1 VAEQPSSFDEFR
13 GQLAEVFTV
22 PVESLQWET
31 KFLEDLSFDSLRMLQ
46 LGMVFEDLH
55 LDMPPEMAWGIR
67 TVGDAYSYY
76 VAAGAAAGA
85 ATPTEAPPTAAS

>member
-1 VAEQPSSFDEFR
+1 VAEQPSSFEEFR
-13 GQLAEVFTV
+13 GQLALVFKV

-46 LGMVFEDLH
+46 LGMAFEDLQV
-55 LDMPPEMAWGIR
+55 DMPPEMAWGIR

-76 VAAGAAAGA
+76 VAAAAAGVVK
-85 ATPTEAPPTAAS
+85 PTEAPPTAAS

>member
-1 VAEQPSSFDEFR
+1 VVEQPSTFDEFR
-13 GQLAEVFTV
+13 GQLAEVFKV

-46 LGMVFEDLH
+46 LGMVFEDLQ

-76 VAAGAAAGA
+76 VAAAAAA

>member
-1 VAEQPSSFDEFR
+1 MAEQPSTFDEFR
-13 GQLAEVFTV
+13 GQLAQVFNV
-22 PVESLQWET
+22 AVDSLQWET

-46 LGMVFEDLH
+46 LGMVFEDLD

-76 VAAGAAAGA
+76 VAATAAGA
-85 ATPTEAPPTAAS
+85 AMPKEAPPTAAS